1 MSKLQPLSRNSDS
14 LDGLNA
20 SFVIMDELHGVKDR
34 NLYEV
39 MRQSQSARR
48 EPLLVMITTAGTVRE
63 CIFDDMYNH
72 ACEVADGV
80 ISDETF
86 LPVLYELDKRDEW
99 TDPDAWTKAN
109 PSLGAIKKLDDLQ
122 IKVQRAKQNP
132 VELSGV
138 LCKEFN
144 IRETVKTAWLSFDT
158 INNTDTF
165 DLEAFRGA
173 HCIGGVDLSIT
184 TDLTCA
190 SLLFMR
196 RGEDT
201 KYIRQ
206 MYWLPADRLQERVQ
220 QDKIPYD
227 KWFERGLLRLCRC

>member
-99 TDPDAWTKAN
+99 TDPDAWAKATN
-109 PSLGAIKKLDDLQ
+109 CSRHGCIMTAIPRGTLWKKC
-122 IKVQRAKQNP
+122 KCRA
-132 VELSGV
+132 
-138 LCKEFN
+138 
-144 IRETVKTAWLSFDT
+144 
-158 INNTDTF
+158 
-165 DLEAFRGA
+165 
-173 HCIGGVDLSIT
+173 
-184 TDLTCA
+184 
-190 SLLFMR
+190 
-196 RGEDT
+196 
-201 KYIRQ
+201 
-206 MYWLPADRLQERVQ
+206 LP
-220 QDKIPYD
+220 
-227 KWFERGLLRLCRC
+227 